1 MSSDEVPAQFIFAAD
16 QSYAQAQ
23 ERLNELVSQLARD
36 MQDRPNQSD
45 SAPWAVSVLM
55 MMKTQDTGGSLAPT
69 LLEVWQAA
77 LYRLARQQLS
87 KSNA

>member
-1 MSSDEVPAQFIFAAD
+1 
-16 QSYAQAQ
+16 
-23 ERLNELVSQLARD
+23 